1 MKKRFRDENGKL
13 TCTLKEVYKITRPEA
28 DKYFQ
33 VGCIYYDATT
43 QEEYVLVNC
52 EEGLYNFHSFSG
64 KKLFIPVENAG
75 SFLPDI
81 ASEGMELILV
91 CDSLSEIEQFIGYNK
106 YFPEVIAIGNG
117 NTHELFVR
125 NNLYAGTC
133 NELYENRFGYK
144 FRCSYGKYECEED
157 CYRINSYNFSL

>member
-1 MKKRFRDENGKL
+1 MKKRFRDENGNL
-13 TCTLKEVYKITRPEA
+13 TCTLQELYNITRHEA

-33 VGCIYYDATT
+33 AGCIYLKAAD
-43 QEEYVLVNC
+43 QEEYILVNC
-52 EEGLYNFHSFSG
+52 EEELYFFHSFSG

-75 SFLPDI
+75 VFLPDI

-91 CDSLSEIEQFIGYNK
+91 CDSLTEIEQFIRCNK
-106 YFPEVIAIGNG
+106 YFPEIIAIGNG

-125 NNLYAGTC
+125 SSLHAGTC

-144 FRCSYGKYECEED
+144 FRCTYGKYESKED
-157 CYRINSYNFSL
+157 CYRINSCNFTL

>member
-1 MKKRFRDENGKL
+1 MKKRFRNENGNL
-13 TCTLKEVYKITRPEA
+13 ICTLKEMYKITRPEA

-33 VGCIYYDATT
+33 VGCIYYNAADR
-43 QEEYVLVNC
+43 EEYVLIDC
-52 EEGLYNFHSFSG
+52 EEGLYYFHSFSG
-64 KKLFIPVENAG
+64 KKLFIPIENAG

-81 ASEGMELILV
+81 AGEGMELILV
-91 CDSLSEIEQFIGYNK
+91 CDSLSEIEQFISCNK
-106 YFPEVIAIGNG
+106 YFPEVIAIGDG

-133 NELYENRFGYK
+133 NELYENRFGYE
-144 FRCSYGKYECEED
+144 FRCTYGKYENKED